1 MDKQKS
7 HYREATDL
15 EMRKHKQDMP
25 HASPYWRFSSIFLLF
40 QFILVMIA
48 THTWTLMEGN
58 HVMYM
63 TDGCRGEMADNDQDK
78 KDAIIADMIL
88 YMSNFQKKR
97 NYLGRYICCN
107 ILSLAIVV
115 GIAAFY
121 LYLFDWFF
129 TNANEGG
136 GYSIIQVFQWTK
148 SDNNFRDDPLIKMF
162 PRRMGCDIEYF
173 GPSGT
178 RQMKEFK
185 CTSQYNE
192 ANETIHVGAFV
203 LFSVLVAIIFLNTI
217 YTIFCV
223 ICLTATCFR
232 NTRFRKAADPLNN
245 NQRFLFLLVCKNVG
259 YDVKEL
265 LLERMES
272 IIKKKE
278 KMIAGHNRKGMNNDK
293 LPIEA

>member
-1 MDKQKS
+1 
-7 HYREATDL
+7 
-15 EMRKHKQDMP
+15 
-25 HASPYWRFSSIFLLF
+25 
-40 QFILVMIA
+40 MIA

-107 ILSLAIVV
+107 VLSLAIVL

-121 LYLFDWFF
+121 LYLFDRFF

-136 GYSIIQVFQWTK
+136 GFSIIQVFQWTK

-203 LFSVLVAIIFLNTI
+203 LFSVLVVITFLTQS
-217 YTIFCV
+217 TLFFV
-223 ICLTATCFR
+223 LSASQ
-232 NTRFRKAADPLNN
+232 PLASEIH
-245 NQRFLFLLVCKNVG
+245 
-259 YDVKEL
+259 D
-265 LLERMES
+265 LERLLILLT
-272 IIKKKE
+272 IIKGFSFYLYAKMSDTMSKSCFWKEWNPSSRRKK
-278 KMIAGHNRKGMNNDK
+278 K
-293 LPIEA
+293 